1 MKWADGVLEVRDS
14 KCSLFGDDA
23 KLVFKGAAPKPAVLA
38 PLKYGTGESAFFSV
52 GWYEVEAEAEIPV
65 AEFMNGTCFLGA
77 GGGAAPAAAAQSLS
91 RVPFHVSRKNAHPAQ
106 ARAPTFGKKPP
117 GGAGVPSPALEVVP
131 DELLVY
137 RDAQGR
143 ARGVPKFI
151 GKDLRPH
158 QIEGVR
164 FLYSRVLGLQEA
176 GRTGAILADEMGLGK
191 TLQVIAFICTVL
203 PCTGPGRNIKKVLI
217 TVPSSLVLN
226 WKAEFKKWTF
236 IHIRPTVLLPSEN
249 CETLIREFSARA
261 PPGVLICSYEIAR
274 KHAKQ
279 LKAAAPGLLVCDEG
293 HRLKQAEGNTKTI
306 SALNSIDCR
315 HKILMTGTPMQN
327 DLQEFYAL
335 VNFVVPGYLGEL
347 RAFKNIFESAVL
359 RGRDTTASE
368 EEREQGRMRMEE
380 LQKRCKGFILRRTAE
395 VNEKFLPPRTD
406 LVVFTKLRSPGQE
419 ALYKAAIS
427 GADVRKAT
435 HGSCAGTEVL
445 SLMRKV
451 RTICNHP
458 ALATAD
464 AGLPPGGC
472 EESTDAACVS
482 RAAANESGKMAC
494 MLALVSAILER
505 GEAVVLV
512 SGSVKVL
519 QLCRAILE
527 DEPALGGRTPKI
539 GTIDG
544 SVHAPSRQDAV
555 EALNSGRCQVLLLS
569 ARAGGAGLNLIG
581 ANHLVLID
589 SDWNPA
595 IDEQAKA
602 RVWRDGQKLP
612 VFIYRLLSTGTIE
625 EKIYQRQLVKGEL
638 SVAVAAEGNKG
649 GAKQSSSSK
658 FSREE
663 LRDLFSY
670 AQSTEC
676 DTRDALRKANP
687 GDEEWEDEAPRI
699 RDDPTHPL
707 HSALS
712 AGVSFVHRSS
722 EH

>member
-1 MKWADGVLEVRDS
+1 MPPAGGAGPAGR
-14 KCSLFGDDA
+14 GTTNGRP
-23 KLVFKGAAPKPAVLA
+23 GAAPTARGTTNGRPGAAPA
-38 PLKYGTGESAFFSV
+38 
-52 GWYEVEAEAEIPV
+52 
-65 AEFMNGTCFLGA
+65 
-77 GGGAAPAAAAQSLS
+77 AAPAAAAQSLS

-106 ARAPTFGKKPP
+106 ARAPTFGKKAP
-117 GGAGVPSPALEVVP
+117 GGAGAPSPALEVVP

-274 KHAKQ
+274 KYAKQ

-359 RGRDTTASE
+359 RGRDTNASE

-472 EESTDAACVS
+472 EESTDAACVP

-527 DEPALGGRTPKI
+527 DEPALGGRTPNI

-544 SVHAPSRQDAV
+544 SVHAQSRQDAV

>member
-1 MKWADGVLEVRDS
+1 MI
-14 KCSLFGDDA
+14 F
-23 KLVFKGAAPKPAVLA
+23 GAA
-38 PLKYGTGESAFFSV
+38 
-52 GWYEVEAEAEIPV
+52 
-65 AEFMNGTCFLGA
+65 
-77 GGGAAPAAAAQSLS
+77 AAPAAAAQSLS

-106 ARAPTFGKKPP
+106 ARAPTFGKKAP
-117 GGAGVPSPALEVVP
+117 GGAGAPSPALEVVP

-274 KHAKQ
+274 KYAKQ

-359 RGRDTTASE
+359 RGRDTNASE

-472 EESTDAACVS
+472 EESTDAACVP

-527 DEPALGGRTPKI
+527 DEPALGGRTPNI

-544 SVHAPSRQDAV
+544 SVHAQSRQDAV

>member
-1 MKWADGVLEVRDS
+1 
-14 KCSLFGDDA
+14 
-23 KLVFKGAAPKPAVLA
+23 
-38 PLKYGTGESAFFSV
+38 
-52 GWYEVEAEAEIPV
+52 
-65 AEFMNGTCFLGA
+65 
-77 GGGAAPAAAAQSLS
+77 
-91 RVPFHVSRKNAHPAQ
+91 
-106 ARAPTFGKKPP
+106 
-117 GGAGVPSPALEVVP
+117 
-131 DELLVY
+131 
-137 RDAQGR
+137 
-143 ARGVPKFI
+143 
-151 GKDLRPH
+151 
-158 QIEGVR
+158 
-164 FLYSRVLGLQEA
+164 
-176 GRTGAILADEMGLGK
+176 
-191 TLQVIAFICTVL
+191 
-203 PCTGPGRNIKKVLI
+203 
-217 TVPSSLVLN
+217 
-226 WKAEFKKWTF
+226 
-236 IHIRPTVLLPSEN
+236 
-249 CETLIREFSARA
+249 
-261 PPGVLICSYEIAR
+261 
-274 KHAKQ
+274 
-279 LKAAAPGLLVCDEG
+279 
-293 HRLKQAEGNTKTI
+293 
-306 SALNSIDCR
+306 
-315 HKILMTGTPMQN
+315 
-327 DLQEFYAL
+327 
-335 VNFVVPGYLGEL
+335 
-347 RAFKNIFESAVL
+347 
-359 RGRDTTASE
+359 
-368 EEREQGRMRMEE
+368 
-380 LQKRCKGFILRRTAE
+380 
-395 VNEKFLPPRTD
+395 
-406 LVVFTKLRSPGQE
+406 
-419 ALYKAAIS
+419 
-427 GADVRKAT
+427 
-435 HGSCAGTEVL
+435 
-445 SLMRKV
+445 
-451 RTICNHP
+451 
-458 ALATAD
+458 
-464 AGLPPGGC
+464 
-472 EESTDAACVS
+472 
-482 RAAANESGKMAC
+482 MAC

-527 DEPALGGRTPKI
+527 DEPALGGRTPNI

-544 SVHAPSRQDAV
+544 SVHAQSRQDAV

>member
-106 ARAPTFGKKPP
+106 ARAPTFGKKAP
-117 GGAGVPSPALEVVP
+117 GGAGAPSPALEVVP

-274 KHAKQ
+274 KYAKQ

-359 RGRDTTASE
+359 RGRDTNASE

-472 EESTDAACVS
+472 EESTDAACVP

-527 DEPALGGRTPKI
+527 DEPALGGRTPNI

-544 SVHAPSRQDAV
+544 SVHAQSRQDAV

-625 EKIYQRQLVKGEL
+625 ERIYQRQLVKGEL